1 MLKALE
7 NLIDPYNLR
16 ARLFPAFLVLLP
28 LGCVIAAWVPI
39 EIQALGT
46 LGSVAATLGIA
57 TLFQQ
62 FVRDAGKR
70 AEPGLYRRWGGK
82 PSVRMLHY
90 THSSVNHQTLARCHS
105 KVRELAPDLAIPA
118 SIEEEATNQAEA
130 LTAYESAS
138 DLLVAKT
145 RSKEKFALLFEE
157 NMNYGYRRN
166 IWALKTWGIATAAVG
181 SVVIVNRVIILWLQ
195 TQELAVMPSVAGVV
209 CLIILLFWSLAVT
222 ANWVRR
228 AADAYSHRLIMS
240 AEEIDTPKKAEGS
253 KYSSEQ

>member
-39 EIQALGT
+39 EIQALGA

-62 FVRDAGKR
+62 LVRDAGKR
-70 AEPGLYRRWGGK
+70 VEPELYGRWGGK

-90 THSSVNHQTLARCHS
+90 AHSSVNHQTLARCHA
-105 KVRELAPDLAIPA
+105 KVRESAPELAIPG
-118 SIEEEATNQAEA
+118 SIEEEAKHPVEA

-145 RSKEKFALLFEE
+145 RGKEKFALLFEE

-166 IWALKTWGIATAAVG
+166 IWGLKTWGITTALVG
-181 SVVIVNRVIILWLQ
+181 SGVVTVRVVTLWLR
-195 TQELAVMPSVAGVV
+195 TQELAVVPSVAGVV
-209 CLIILLFWSLAVT
+209 CVVIALFWSLTV
-222 ANWVRR
+222 NSDWVRR
-228 AADAYSHRLIMS
+228 AADVYAHRLVLS
-240 AEEIDTPKKAEGS
+240 ADEIDSPKKADGP
-253 KYSSEQ
+253 K